1 MNQSI
6 FNVFKEAW
14 GYPSAMFFII
24 LLVSYLLGLLT
35 AWLYWHYRMKG
46 LQARYDALK
55 FEYDKL
61 VVSNKDLIE
70 RDASL
75 TIDIKRL
82 GDEKNKLGARLN
94 EFDSK
99 YQSLDNDYNNLKRRL
114 IESDGK
120 CKNCNEEVDALKQR
134 LAEMQAELDAANSKP
149 AQIIEKFV
157 TAETHKD
164 PFHSNLQPNI
174 EPSGQDLSTKFAA
187 LEVPTFENPI
197 SLEQKT
203 EIDLALDNNM
213 EQLLDASNTEE
224 PVMELPTVE
233 EEPIAE
239 PVALETPNVV
249 AEVIIPQIERKEAS
263 TSKEKAEAELT
274 GILGASIP
282 MATADTRDDLKLI
295 SGIGA
300 FIEKKLNNLG
310 IYQFKQIAQ
319 FDSHVVQV
327 VTDAI
332 EFFPG
337 RIERDN
343 WVGQATELMNLHS
356 GSSKRKPLFNHKLAN
371 GNDDLKIVE
380 GIGPKIEELLH
391 AANIT
396 TFAQLATT
404 DFNAIREILDNAGT
418 RFRMNDPSSWGQQA
432 LLAAN
437 EQWEKLKELQDI
449 LIGGRSK

>member
-6 FNVFKEAW
+6 FNIFKEAW
-14 GYPSAMFFII
+14 VYPSLMFFII

-35 AWLYWHYRMKG
+35 AWLYWYYRMKG

-55 FEYDKL
+55 LEYDK
-61 VVSNKDLIE
+61 VVISNKDLIE
-70 RDASL
+70 RDATL
-75 TIDIKRL
+75 TGDIKRL
-82 GDEKNKLGARLN
+82 GDEKNKLGARIN

-99 YQSLDNDYNNLKRRL
+99 YQSLDNEHNNLKRRL

-134 LAEMQAELDAANSKP
+134 LAEMQVELEAANNKP
-149 AQIIEKFV
+149 AHIVEKFV
-157 TAETHKD
+157 TVETHKD

-174 EPSGQDLSTKFAA
+174 EPTGQDVSTKFANI
-187 LEVPTFENPI
+187 EVPAFENPI
-197 SLEQKT
+197 TEEQKA
-203 EIDLALDNNM
+203 EVDLALDNKM
-213 EQLLDASNTEE
+213 EHLLELPSAEEPAIEVPVIEE
-224 PVMELPTVE
+224 PVIE
-233 EEPIAE
+233 
-239 PVALETPNVV
+239 
-249 AEVIIPQIERKEAS
+249 PQIEPKSVS
-263 TSKEKAEAELT
+263 TSKEKAEAELAN
-274 GILGASIP
+274 ILGSSIP
-282 MATADTRDDLKLI
+282 SASADSRDDLKLI

-319 FDSHVVQV
+319 FDAHVIQV

-343 WVGQATELMNLHS
+343 WVGQAADLMNPNS
-356 GSSKRKPLFNHKLAN
+356 GTGRSKSLFSHKLSN
-371 GNDDLKIVE
+371 GNDDLKIIE

-404 DFNAIREILDNAGT
+404 DFNALREVLDNAGT
-418 RFRMNDPSSWGQQA
+418 RFKMHDPSSWGQQA